1 MPMVNSIADFLDT
14 VRKSG
19 VVESQALE
27 GLLQQLRTAGTLPEE
42 PRGLA
47 VQLIRGGLLT
57 PFQARFLL
65 VGKWRNLLLAGKYKL
80 LELIG
85 AGGMGNVYRAEHIFM
100 RRKVAVK
107 VLPTHLTEYPS
118 AIQRFYREARA
129 VAALDHPNIVR
140 AHDVDREGHLHFI
153 VMEYVD
159 GISLQELVKQHGPLP
174 WGRAVHYI
182 CQAAAGLQHA
192 HEAGWVHRDV
202 KPGNMLVDRQ
212 NAIKILDLGLARL
225 FDNENDQLTK
235 QHEGKTLLG
244 TADYLA
250 PEQALSG
257 EVDIRSDI
265 YSLGCSLYYLLAGH
279 PPFPKG
285 TTSQKL
291 LAHQMEQPTPIRE
304 IRFEISVGLAAV
316 LERMMEKAPD
326 HRYSTPAE
334 VLEELLPYAQIQP
347 LNSLTGLTLNLVPPS
362 AGGSLSGFTG
372 GSSKITLNPTVG
384 GSPSEANSTSRLQVT
399 QADHPNESTGSTGT
413 ASSEDICLVSPAG
426 APRAGSPGINST
438 NRALLLVLLGAFLLG
453 SGAAALLGLL
463 FR

>member
-1 MPMVNSIADFLDT
+1 MPMVTSIADFLDT

-27 GLLQQLRTAGTLPEE
+27 GVLQQLRAAGTLPED

-47 VQLIRGGLLT
+47 VQLIRAGLLT

-100 RRKVAVK
+100 RRKVAIK

-118 AIQRFYREARA
+118 AVQRFYREARA

-159 GISLQELVKQHGPLP
+159 GISLQELVKQNGPLSV
-174 WGRAVHYI
+174 GRSVHYI

-212 NAIKILDLGLARL
+212 GAIKILDLGLARL

-250 PEQALSG
+250 PEQALTG

-265 YSLGCSLYYLLAGH
+265 YSLGCSLYYLLAGQ

-291 LAHQMEQPTPIRE
+291 LAHQMENPTPIRE
-304 IRFEISVGLAAV
+304 IRAEVPEELAAV
-316 LERMMEKAPD
+316 LERMMDKAPD
-326 HRYSTPAE
+326 QRYGTPAE
-334 VLEELLPYAQIQP
+334 ALEALFPFAQAPSMQTLTSFSLNLLARDQQ
-347 LNSLTGLTLNLVPPS
+347 NALTGM
-362 AGGSLSGFTG
+362 
-372 GSSKITLNPTVG
+372 SSKITINP
-384 GSPSEANSTSRLQVT
+384 SPGARSEASSTSRLQVT
-399 QADHPNESTGSTGT
+399 QADHGEEPQ
-413 ASSEDICLVSPAG
+413 ASDPVSSDEICLMPTEFAPSAAASPE
-426 APRAGSPGINST
+426 GSS
-438 NRALLLVLLGAFLLG
+438 NRALLFVLLGAFLLG
-453 SGAAALLGLL
+453 SGAAAVLGML